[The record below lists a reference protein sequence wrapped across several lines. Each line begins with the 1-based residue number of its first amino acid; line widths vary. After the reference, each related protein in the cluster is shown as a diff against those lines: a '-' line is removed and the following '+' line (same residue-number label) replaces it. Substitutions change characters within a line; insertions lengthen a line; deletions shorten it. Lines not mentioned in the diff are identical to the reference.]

1 VIALSHLEIT
11 RLVTVACFL
20 QPSRFDIDI
29 DINIILL
36 SHTTLVHP
44 STLFTVKRQANP
56 SPSAAPPPIS
66 AYPGTIL

>member
-1 VIALSHLEIT
+1 MIALSHLEIT

-29 DINIILL
+29 DIYIILL
-36 SHTTLVHP
+36 SHTTLT
-44 STLFTVKRQANP
+44 TLFTVRRQANP

-66 AYPGTIL
+66 TYPGTIL